1 MSNENTNQEVK
12 EEVVITD
19 ELGNEIVDGMEITI
33 PADIAEENGAH
44 EDDAHELDEASEDS
58 TQGE

>member
-1 MSNENTNQEVK
+1 MSNKKENTN

-19 ELGNEIVDGMEITI
+19 EFGNEIVDGLEVTV